1 MQWLTRIISVMK
13 VGLVALKWFEAAKA
27 DGVITL
33 EEMTDGVITLEEMT
47 DGVTQLLEA
56 ADLADDIRIE
66 VDG

>member
-1 MQWLTRIISVMK
+1 MQWLTRIVSVMK

-33 EEMTDGVITLEEMT
+33 EEMTDGV
-47 DGVTQLLEA
+47 TQLLEA
-56 ADLADDIRIE
+56 AGLADDIEIR

>member
-1 MQWLTRIISVMK
+1 MQWLTRLISVMK

-33 EEMTDGVITLEEMT
+33 EEMTDGV
-47 DGVTQLLEA
+47 TQLLEA

>member
-1 MQWLTRIISVMK
+1 MQWLTRIVSVMK

-33 EEMTDGVITLEEMT
+33 EEMTDGV
-47 DGVTQLLEA
+47 TQLLEA

-66 VDG
+66 IDNG

>member
-33 EEMTDGVITLEEMT
+33 SEMT

-56 ADLADDIRIE
+56 AGLADDIEIL

>member
-33 EEMTDGVITLEEMT
+33 EEMTDGV
-47 DGVTQLLEA
+47 TQLLEA